1 MFNFILKVHFIS
13 FFALL
18 WVLLSIF
25 VVYFAASFYE
35 IFNVDFGYEP
45 QTLWLFSALGVVNF
59 LINWLI
65 C

>member
-1 MFNFILKVHFIS
+1 M
-13 FFALL
+13 

-45 QTLWLFSALGVVNF
+45 QTLWLFSALGLVNF
-59 LINWLI
+59 FN
-65 C
+65 